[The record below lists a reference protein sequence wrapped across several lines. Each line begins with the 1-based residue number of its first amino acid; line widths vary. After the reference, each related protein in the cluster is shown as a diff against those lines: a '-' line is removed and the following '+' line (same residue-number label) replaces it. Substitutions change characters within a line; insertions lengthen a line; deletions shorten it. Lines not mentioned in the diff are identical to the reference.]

1 MCFLLCVRVRGG
13 KGHDEKYNC
22 ISRLG
27 VRAVSGFHKLSL
39 FWVIHTL
46 VWCDIA
52 VGIVLAYLFA
62 RKKAAKRGIS
72 DDTLLDILIWGLPS
86 AIVCARLYYV
96 IFSWADYKDAPWNIV
111 KIWEGGL
118 AIYGGVIGACLSTVI
133 YCRVK
138 KISFK
143 KMFDVGAFGLLIG
156 QIMGRWGNFVNAEA
170 YGSPTQ
176 TALFRMQLAD
186 KGITVHPTFLYESVW
201 NVLVFILLNVYEP
214 YQKFEGEMF
223 LLYVTGYG
231 LGRFWI
237 EGMREDSLWLGP
249 VRISQLVAAV
259 CVLVGIT
266 LIIIGRKR
274 SRQQVEN

>member
-1 MCFLLCVRVRGG
+1 M
-13 KGHDEKYNC
+13 
-22 ISRLG
+22 
-27 VRAVSGFHKLSL
+27 
-39 FWVIHTL
+39 
-46 VWCDIA
+46 
-52 VGIVLAYLFA
+52 
-62 RKKAAKRGIS
+62 
-72 DDTLLDILIWGLPS
+72 PS

-156 QIMGRWGNFVNAEA
+156 QILGRWGNFVNAEA

-186 KGITVHPTFLYESVW
+186 KGVTVHPTFLYESVW